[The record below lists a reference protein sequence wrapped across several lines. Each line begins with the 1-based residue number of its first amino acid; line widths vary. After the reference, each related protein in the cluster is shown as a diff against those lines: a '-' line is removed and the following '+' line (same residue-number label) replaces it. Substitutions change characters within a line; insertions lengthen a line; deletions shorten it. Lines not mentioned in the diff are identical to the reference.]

1 MKILHVIRGLNPSYG
16 GPPRVAARLAAG
28 QAALGHDITIA
39 TYRMTDPAEDFQG
52 MTTLIPG
59 FDRVRVVEIGN
70 GGTIEMLLALRA
82 GPVLR
87 RLINQADM
95 VHLHEVWDSLVRHAA
110 AQARRSG
117 KPYVLQP
124 NDSLNPWAMGQ
135 KRLKKQL
142 GLSLAY
148 RQMIEG
154 SSAVIFGHLQEKRLA
169 AQNGF
174 RITPVVAGL
183 GGVFQ
188 QEVEPEPAPGLFFER
203 VPQLRGRPFVLFLS
217 RLHPKK
223 GLDFLAE
230 GFAVAARSVPDVQ
243 LVVVGNDEGAREDF
257 QRRIAAHDLTD
268 RVHLVG
274 PMHGQAKWEAYRDA
288 VCLCLPSRDETFTV
302 AIIEALASGLPVVI
316 SATCHF
322 DEVREYEAGFTV
334 PLDPPTIGRALTSL
348 CTDRALRERMGQAA
362 KRLFRDRLCFDQVAQ
377 DVLDVYRNCM
387 SRSPIL
393 ALLSSLL
400 MFDRGF

>member
-1 MKILHVIRGLNPSYG
+1 
-16 GPPRVAARLAAG
+16 
-28 QAALGHDITIA
+28 
-39 TYRMTDPAEDFQG
+39 
-52 MTTLIPG
+52 
-59 FDRVRVVEIGN
+59 
-70 GGTIEMLLALRA
+70 
-82 GPVLR
+82 
-87 RLINQADM
+87 
-95 VHLHEVWDSLVRHAA
+95 
-110 AQARRSG
+110 
-117 KPYVLQP
+117 
-124 NDSLNPWAMGQ
+124 LNPWAMSQ
-135 KRLKKQL
+135 KRLKKKL

-154 SSAVIFGHLQEKRLA
+154 SSAVIFGHSQEKRLA
-169 AQNGF
+169 TQNGF
-174 RITPVVAGL
+174 RIAPVVAGL

-188 QEVEPEPAPGLFFER
+188 QEVEPQPAPGRFFER
-203 VPQLRGRPFVLFLS
+203 VPQLRGRPYVLFLS

-230 GFAVAARSVPDVQ
+230 GFAIAARSVPDVQ

-257 QRRIAAHDLTD
+257 RRRIAAHGLTD

-274 PMHGQAKWEAYRDA
+274 PMHGEAKWEAYRDA

-322 DEVREYEAGFTV
+322 DEVSEYEAGFTV

-348 CTDRALRERMGQAA
+348 CTDRALRDRMGQAA
-362 KRLFRDRLCFDQVAQ
+362 KRLFTDRLCFDQVAQ
-377 DVLDVYRNCM
+377 NVLDVYRKCV

-393 ALLSSLL
+393 ALLGSLL
-400 MFDRGF
+400 LSDRGF